1 MKIHTNRNG
10 SDRLLRSRTRAFA
23 GAGVASVLAIASL
36 AVVGV
41 LPAAATTGSA
51 SAISIST
58 ATTNIVLNEAFTVD
72 VNLTG
77 GTSGDDVITITTS
90 AGCTL
95 GGTDSATFGSANP
108 MVFNDV
114 TFTAG
119 TSCTLSAADNNS
131 VDTTSPTGTI
141 TVAPSTTASKLAF
154 KTAPPSTT
162 AASTALTTF
171 TVATE
176 DQYGNV
182 VTSGTGST
190 DIIAITSSC
199 TTGGTDSA
207 QETAGIAT
215 FSAVTL
221 NTVGGC
227 QLVASDT
234 TAPDTSF
241 TVLNQ
246 AITVTAGVPTK
257 VVFTTAPPATD
268 LTIGSALTSF
278 AVSVEDVNGH
288 VETTGTGATDSIVIT
303 ASGCT
308 LGGTTTEL
316 AVAGVATFPA
326 VTVTTAGTCVLT
338 ATDATRTVTAATAT
352 TIVGEAQAALTVS
365 TTTGYLD
372 APLTL
377 ATAGGS
383 GTGAVTFSVTN
394 GTATL
399 CTITNGALTV
409 KTAGTC
415 LITATKAAA
424 SPYAGVSSAATT
436 VTISAAPKAL
446 KVAGTIVNGRKAT
459 VTVTG
464 YNFSGRPKVISNV
477 AGFTGLVTRDS
488 GRSLTITVT
497 VKGKS
502 APGVKVMTIIL
513 ASGARTSVKYSLHG

>member
-131 VDTTSPTGTI
+131 VDTTSATGTI
-141 TVAPSTTASKLAF
+141 TVAAYSTAAKIGF

-176 DQYGNV
+176 DTYGNV
-182 VTSGTGST
+182 VPTSA
-190 DIIAITSSC
+190 DVIAITSSC

-241 TVLNQ
+241 AVLNQ

-316 AVAGVATFPA
+316 AVSGVATFPA

-464 YNFSGRPKVISNV
+464 YNFSGRPRVISNV